1 MRQHIEQMVKDITR
15 MVMADM
21 SDMTSQKGWKTF
33 NMMLEAHNDYQYTE
47 NNGIGYIYNIESN
60 EDVVRCLNM
69 GMTTKEV
76 ATLFDRSQVTHTTLF
91 TYDCDNEVACQFYTY
106 NEVIE
111 ELKKWIAAV
120 LKDILLYPYYSQI
133 SKTIYT
139 IYVTN
144 VVIDQEESAARK

>member
-111 ELKKWIAAV
+111 ELKEELIEKIRNSENPFV
-120 LKDILLYPYYSQI
+120 DIFCSNVDSDYD
-133 SKTIYT
+133 
-139 IYVTN
+139 VT
-144 VVIDQEESAARK
+144 EEELFKFDENK